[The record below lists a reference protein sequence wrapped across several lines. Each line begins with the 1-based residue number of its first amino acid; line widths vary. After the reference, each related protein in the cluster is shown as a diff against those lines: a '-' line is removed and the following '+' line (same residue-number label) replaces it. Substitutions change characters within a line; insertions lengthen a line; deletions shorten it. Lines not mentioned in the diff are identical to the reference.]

1 MKIPGFRPGKAP
13 ADIALQRIDPRHL
26 LEAASDTAVRQTLYS
41 LVAEQKWETVG
52 SPEVNIKKMARGSD
66 FEYEA
71 IFSLIPEIKLGGWKD
86 IKVFQKSAEVKDEE
100 VEKIIQ
106 DLREQRADFVPIDRG
121 IAKGDQVEM
130 EYEMYMD
137 NLRTEEG
144 KQKTDKMIIGRGLFL
159 PEVEEN
165 LMGLKIGD
173 EKSFKIVYKPDYAQK
188 RFAGKAVEFRVVIK
202 GAYEAKLPEMTD
214 EWVKSVGNFKNIA
227 ELREA
232 IKKNL
237 LSEKEAKEEERAEL
251 EALDLILNTAAFGD
265 IPEVLINSE
274 TENMLTELK
283 QSIEHQ
289 KLFFSKYLEMIKKTE
304 DDLRKEFSAKA
315 EKRIK
320 TSLVIREI
328 AKQEDLKL
336 NNQEIDEE
344 MELAKNEHSGHG
356 HNDEYFESDEFRD
369 RLENVLLSRKAVGF
383 IKDQIIE
390 KK

>member
-71 IFSLIPEIKLGGWKD
+71 IFSLMPEIKLGGWKD

-106 DLREQRADFVPIDRG
+106 DLREQRADFIPIDRG

-165 LMGLKIGD
+165 LMGLKTGD

-188 RFAGKAVEFRVVIK
+188 RFAGKAVEFRVAIK

-289 KLFFSKYLEMIKKTE
+289 KLSFAKYLEMIKKTE
-304 DDLRKEFSAKA
+304 DDLRKEFFAKA

-336 NNQEIDEE
+336 NDQEIDEE

-369 RLENVLLSRKAVGF
+369 RLENILLSRKAVGF

>member
-1 MKIPGFRPGKAP
+1 MQHQIQNLPKNQRKIEIQIPASEFEKFFSKALEEARREMKIPGFRPGKAP
-13 ADIALQRIDPRHL
+13 ADIALQKIDPRHL

-71 IFSLIPEIKLGGWKD
+71 IFSLMPEIKLGGWKD
-86 IKVFQKSAEVKDEE
+86 IKVFQKSAEEKDEE

-106 DLREQRADFVPIDRG
+106 NLREQRADFIPIDRG

-165 LMGLKIGD
+165 LMGLKTGD
-173 EKSFKIVYKPDYAQK
+173 EKSFKIVYKPDYARK
-188 RFAGKAVEFRVVIK
+188 RFAGKAVEFRVAIK

-227 ELREA
+227 
-232 IKKNL
+232 
-237 LSEKEAKEEERAEL
+237 
-251 EALDLILNTAAFGD
+251 
-265 IPEVLINSE
+265 
-274 TENMLTELK
+274 
-283 QSIEHQ
+283 
-289 KLFFSKYLEMIKKTE
+289 
-304 DDLRKEFSAKA
+304 DLRKEFFAKA

-336 NNQEIDEE
+336 NDQEIDEE

-369 RLENVLLSRKAVGF
+369 RLENILLSRKAVGF
-383 IKDQIIE
+383 IKDQIV
-390 KK
+390 KQS

>member
-13 ADIALQRIDPRHL
+13 ADIALQRIDPKHL
-26 LEAASDTAVRQTLYS
+26 LEAAADSAVRRTLYP
-41 LVAEQKWETVG
+41 LIAEQKWETIG
-52 SPEVNIKKMARGSD
+52 GPEVNIKKMARGSD

-71 IFSLIPEIKLGGWKD
+71 IFSLIPEIKLGDWKD
-86 IKVFQKSAEVKDEE
+86 LKVSKKPVEAKDDET
-100 VEKIIQ
+100 EKVIQ
-106 DLREQRADFVPIDRG
+106 DLREQRADFIPIDRG

-165 LMGLKIGD
+165 LIGLKAGD
-173 EKSFKIVYKPDYAQK
+173 EKSFKITYKPDYAQK
-188 RFAGKAVEFRVVIK
+188 RFAGKAVEFRVAIK
-202 GAYEAKLPEMTD
+202 GVCEAKLPEATD
-214 EWVKSVGNFKNIA
+214 DWAKSFGNFENIRQ
-227 ELREA
+227 LREA
-232 IKKNL
+232 INKNL
-237 LSEKEAKEEERAEL
+237 LSEKEAKEDERAEL
-251 EALDLILNTAAFGD
+251 EALDLILNTATFGE
-265 IPEVLINSE
+265 IPEILVSSE
-274 TENMLTELK
+274 TENMLAELK

-289 KLFFSKYLEMIKKTE
+289 KLSFAKYLEMIKKTE
-304 DDLRKEFSAKA
+304 DDLRKEFTAKA

-320 TSLVIREI
+320 TTLIIREI
-328 AKQEDLKL
+328 AKLENLKVSDE
-336 NNQEIDEE
+336 EIEEE
-344 MELAKNEHSGHG
+344 MEIAKGDHSGHG
-356 HNDEYFESDEFRD
+356 HKDEYYESDEFRD

>member
-71 IFSLIPEIKLGGWKD
+71 IFSLMPEIKLGGWKD

-106 DLREQRADFVPIDRG
+106 DLREQRADFIPIDRG

-165 LMGLKIGD
+165 LMGLKTGD
-173 EKSFKIVYKPDYAQK
+173 EKSFKIVYKPDYARK
-188 RFAGKAVEFRVVIK
+188 RFAGKAVEFRVAIK

-237 LSEKEAKEEERAEL
+237 LSEKKAKEEERAEL

-289 KLFFSKYLEMIKKTE
+289 KLSFAKYLEMIKKTE
-304 DDLRKEFSAKA
+304 DDLRKEFFAKA

-336 NNQEIDEE
+336 NDQEIDEE

-369 RLENVLLSRKAVGF
+369 RLENILLSRKAVGF

>member
-1 MKIPGFRPGKAP
+1 MQHQIQNLPKNQRKIEIQIPASEFEKFFSKALEEARREMKIPGFRPGKAP
-13 ADIALQRIDPRHL
+13 ADIALQRIDRKNL

-52 SPEVNIKKMARGSD
+52 SPEVNIKKVARGSD

-86 IKVFQKSAEVKDEE
+86 AKVSRKSAEVKDEE

-106 DLREQRADFVPIDRG
+106 DLREQRADFIPIDRG

-165 LMGLKIGD
+165 LIGLKTGD
-173 EKSFKIVYKPDYAQK
+173 EKSFKITYKPDYAQK
-188 RFAGKAVEFRVVIK
+188 RFAGKAVEFRVEIK
-202 GAYEAKLPEMTD
+202 GFCESKLPEATD
-214 EWVKSVGNFKNIA
+214 DWAKSFGNFENIRQ
-227 ELREA
+227 LREA
-232 IKKNL
+232 INKNL
-237 LSEKEAKEEERAEL
+237 LSEKEAKEDERAEL
-251 EALDLILNTAAFGD
+251 EALDLILNIATFGE
-265 IPEVLINSE
+265 IPEILVSSE
-274 TENMLTELK
+274 TENMLAELK

-289 KLFFSKYLEMIKKTE
+289 KLSFAKYLEMIKKTE
-304 DDLRKEFSAKA
+304 DDLRKEFTAKA

-320 TSLVIREI
+320 TTLIIREI
-328 AKQEDLKL
+328 AKLENLKVSD
-336 NNQEIDEE
+336 EEVEEE
-344 MELAKNEHSGHG
+344 MEIRSE
-356 HNDEYFESDEFRD
+356 ER
-369 RLENVLLSRKAVGF
+369 
-383 IKDQIIE
+383 
-390 KK
+390 